1 MKTTCIAT
9 VAILGSASA
18 APRRM
23 RTSERQ
29 LQEDGS
35 LSLPATNDFIP
46 TDLSVPSVEASLSM
60 MSVPSADLLED
71 EIVVEEV
78 LWASLS
84 IPAIYEEIYGEGSAT
99 ATVIIASMSMSLS
112 TPTTIVT
119 GGIPEGWTPADEGYV
134 PSETGAGWVAGPDV
148 ASDDVTEESESDDVT
163 DVTAS
168 ASAVS
173 LGVASAA
180 ALVGALALF

>member
-1 MKTTCIAT
+1 
-9 VAILGSASA
+9 
-18 APRRM
+18 
-23 RTSERQ
+23 
-29 LQEDGS
+29 
-35 LSLPATNDFIP
+35 
-46 TDLSVPSVEASLSM
+46 
-60 MSVPSADLLED
+60 
-71 EIVVEEV
+71 
-78 LWASLS
+78 
-84 IPAIYEEIYGEGSAT
+84 
-99 ATVIIASMSMSLS
+99 MSMSLS